1 MAFISLNEGAF
12 MLSLSHCF
20 QKGLGTLVRGFAA
33 ANDVVFKRSFVAFLL
48 LLENMLNTVL
58 EEENWK
64 YYVSLVSGT
73 SESLLYGYLQ
83 TYKIVDDS

>member
-1 MAFISLNEGAF
+1 MTFISLNEGVF
-12 MLSLSHCF
+12 MLSLSYYF

-33 ANDVVFKRSFVAFLL
+33 ANDVVFKRSFAAFLL

-58 EEENWK
+58 EEKNWN
-64 YYVSLVSGT
+64 YYISLVSAT

-83 TYKIVDDS
+83 TYKIVDDL

>member
-12 MLSLSHCF
+12 MLSLYHCF

-64 YYVSLVSGT
+64 YYVSLVSAT